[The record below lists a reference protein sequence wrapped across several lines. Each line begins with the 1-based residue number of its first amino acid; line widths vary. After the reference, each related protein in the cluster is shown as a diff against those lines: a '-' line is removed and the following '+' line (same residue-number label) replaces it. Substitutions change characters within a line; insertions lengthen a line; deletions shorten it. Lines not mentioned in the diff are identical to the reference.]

1 MAPYFSAY
9 QTFTVDPTSGT
20 VSQTVLVEEYASGNC
35 GSIPGCPNATHYTG
49 TAKYCYNLP
58 HVNKTVYDYSV
69 NNWCMLATTTGANYD
84 GKYVWDMW
92 AIYSLSNWGLQSG
105 CVRLAEG
112 TPWVCTLGV
121 ATYQLGPQPKYPCTY
136 NP

>member
-49 TAKYCYNLP
+49 TANNCYKLASCEQ
-58 HVNKTVYDYSV
+58 TVCDYSV
-69 NNWCMLATTTGANYD
+69 NNLGTVTTPDVNYD
-84 GKYVWDMW
+84 GKYVWDIW
-92 AIYSLSNWGLQSG
+92 PIYSLSNWGLQSG

>member
-35 GSIPGCPNATHYTG
+35 GSIPGCPNATHCTG

-58 HVNKTVYDYSV
+58 YVNKTVYDYSV

-84 GKYVWDMW
+84 GKYVWDIW
-92 AIYSLSNWGLQSG
+92 PITLCRTGVCSLAVFDWLKERRGSVLS
-105 CVRLAEG
+105 V
-112 TPWVCTLGV
+112 
-121 ATYQLGPQPKYPCTY
+121 
-136 NP
+136 